1 MTDDLVERRS
11 RRASASDRAAPVTL
25 DPEAFAKALVAAQR
39 VTEQPSA
46 ASLPPFVR
54 CKVRVRGEDGA
65 IKYRHLI
72 RDRDGFPA
80 LSEEGRPVIEWR
92 DVTIKFGPDELKD
105 PREADRPFKFGE
117 TVYLKR
123 EAYQL
128 HASAGNVVI
137 GQ

>member
-1 MTDDLVERRS
+1 MTDDLAERRS

-39 VTEQPSA
+39 VTEQPPA

-65 IKYRHLI
+65 IKYRHLV

-92 DVTIKFGPDELKD
+92 DVIIQFNPSELKN
-105 PREADRPFKFGE
+105 PAEASRGFRFGD
-117 TVYLKR
+117 TVYLTR
-123 EAYQL
+123 DAYQL